1 DVEIGFDGGKVGAVG
16 IVDTVDAGVIA
27 VDDDLGR
34 IGGQAEQG
42 AELIYKIDVDVGFV
56 DDGDGLAIA
65 PEGGGQVVLD
75 GEIGGRE
82 DEVGAG
88 VIKAAAD
95 GGQRGGNLRRV
106 GVGVV
111 HLPIHHVAVNL
122 SVEGGTQQA
131 DGSGDIERLPARFD
145 AVHGEALA
153 GEPV

>member
-42 AELIYKIDVDVGFV
+42 AELIYKSDVDVGFV

-88 VIKAAAD
+88 VIKAAAARAC
-95 GGQRGGNLRRV
+95 GPRGLG
-106 GVGVV
+106 
-111 HLPIHHVAVNL
+111 
-122 SVEGGTQQA
+122 
-131 DGSGDIERLPARFD
+131 
-145 AVHGEALA
+145 LA
-153 GEPV
+153 GGGVIGGFAELFRVALEVEVV

>member
-1 DVEIGFDGGKVGAVG
+1 MLGGQGEAGLEGSVRGDDEIDRSVGGDGAGPLDVEIGFDGGKVGAVG

-88 VIKAAAD
+88 VIKA
-95 GGQRGGNLRRV
+95 
-106 GVGVV
+106 
-111 HLPIHHVAVNL
+111 
-122 SVEGGTQQA
+122 
-131 DGSGDIERLPARFD
+131 
-145 AVHGEALA
+145 
-153 GEPV
+153 